1 MCSGALGTVEISLGT
16 LLGCIERRWEIR
28 ALGHLSFHW
37 VYILEIHKN
46 FHLKGRLLLK
56 KEKVESHWLI
66 GISLSEGKKHSSS
79 FGEMKPH
86 FFSLSLKKKKDISS
100 IPKKKKYK
108 YPYNYDLDLTNINI
122 LPHIFYMKK
131 IWLTQVRP
139 FCALPK
145 LPFFHTSPGI
155 TLILKMIDIKLHI
168 RCTFC
173 YKMHGPITYLY
184 IVCAS

>member
-1 MCSGALGTVEISLGT
+1 MCSGALGSVEISLGT
-16 LLGCIERRWEIR
+16 LLSHIERRWEIR

-79 FGEMKPH
+79 FGEMKRH
-86 FFSLSLKKKKDISS
+86 FFSLSLKKKKKVFQAYI
-100 IPKKKKYK
+100 KKYK
-108 YPYNYDLDLTNINI
+108 YPYNYDLGLTNINI

-131 IWLTQVRP
+131 ISLTQVRP
-139 FCALPK
+139 LCALPK
-145 LPFFHTSPGI
+145 LPFFHPSPGI

-168 RCTFC
+168 R
-173 YKMHGPITYLY
+173 
-184 IVCAS
+184 